1 MNMKRKIKNAI
12 LFFIKEEYGE
22 NEMLSPCY
30 DIDLMV
36 DYILE
41 ELGEEE

>member
-1 MNMKRKIKNAI
+1 MKRKIKNAI

-22 NEMLSPCY
+22 SEMLSPCY